1 MIRTRKKRLWI
12 RFCGRRRHSRRLLRD
27 RLPRRRI
34 LRRVL
39 HLVLRL
45 MLRQILV
52 QKAVFQMPR
61 REERWLQARDLKARG
76 LQERLHLAR
85 ELERSP
91 VPVERENQE

>member
-1 MIRTRKKRLWI
+1 MQ
-12 RFCGRRRHSRRLLRD
+12 
-27 RLPRRRI
+27 
-34 LRRVL
+34 
-39 HLVLRL
+39 
-45 MLRQILV
+45 RQILV